1 MKTRLLKK
9 IRKLHPIY
17 FDSNTKKYQYK
28 TVFGKKCMGSF
39 KFDFESK
46 WVEDYRILLDKR
58 SELILKDANSYFSES
73 WFCYKRKRE
82 REKAIKRIF

>member
-28 TVFGKKCMGSF
+28 TVHGRMCMGSF
-39 KFDFESK
+39 WDHDSISE
-46 WVEDYRILLDKR
+46 WVENYRTLLDKR
-58 SELILKDANSYFSES
+58 SELILRDSNLYFFES

-82 REKAIKRIF
+82 KAIKRIF